1 MATDASAEAGDLWGE
16 VVGQD
21 DAVAQL
27 QAAVASPVHAYLLVG
42 PPGSGRRAAARAFA
56 ADLLTRGLD
65 PDQVERGRRL
75 VAMEAHPSLDVV
87 ERVGQAI
94 SAEEAREVVRVA
106 NLAPP
111 EGDLQV
117 IMLLDVHLLREA
129 GPILLKSVEEPP
141 PGTIFVLVSEEL
153 PVELATIESRCV
165 RIDLHPVPTASIVE
179 RLVAEGVDVERA
191 GLAASSA
198 GGDLARARLLARD
211 DHLAAR
217 RELWSNAPDRLDGTG
232 SAISEVVEELIASI
246 DEVVEPLQAQQAE
259 ELEELHERLEAYGRV
274 TKAATETVTARHKR
288 EQRRVRTDEV
298 MAGLRA
304 VTDRY
309 RTAMVDG
316 GDPSGFL
323 AAADAVQA
331 LCDDLRFNPNE
342 RLALLALF
350 ASLPSTAS
358 RRPSAS
364 RVR

>member
-1 MATDASAEAGDLWGE
+1 MATDSLTGAPDLWEE
-16 VVGQD
+16 VVGQEA
-21 DAVAQL
+21 AVAQL
-27 QAAVASPVHAYLLVG
+27 RAAVESPVHAYLLVG

-65 PDQVERGRRL
+65 PEQVERGRRL
-75 VAMEAHPSLDVV
+75 VAMEAHPSLTVV

-106 NLAPP
+106 NMAPP
-111 EGDLQV
+111 EGEVQV
-117 IMLLDVHLLREA
+117 LMLLDVHLLREA

-165 RIDLHPVPTASIVE
+165 RIDLNPVPAERIVD
-179 RLVAEGVDVERA
+179 RLVAEGVDRECA
-191 GLAASSA
+191 ELAAASA

-217 RELWSNAPDRLDGTG
+217 RELWSSAPDRLDGTG
-232 SAISEVVEELIASI
+232 AAISEVVEELIASI

-259 ELEELHERLEAYGRV
+259 ELEELTERLETYGRV

-288 EQRRVRTDEV
+288 EQRRVRTDEI

-309 RTAMVDG
+309 RRAMVEG
-316 GDPSGFL
+316 GDPEAFI

-331 LCDDLRFNPNE
+331 LCDDMRFNPNE

-350 ASLPSTAS
+350 AALPPIQ
-358 RRPSAS
+358 RRKRS
-364 RVR
+364 